1 MTAPTINLDIPHDP
15 AEREARRAASTW
27 RCAGCGASSPDR
39 QRICG
44 CPTNVVV
51 ETATGRQEWK
61 RPHWSVTVSRDGE
74 EIVTIESN
82 CLSGREISAA
92 DEDAI
97 RTAAR
102 HLLSFIGEG

>member
-1 MTAPTINLDIPHDP
+1 MA
-15 AEREARRAASTW
+15 
-27 RCAGCGASSPDR
+27 
-39 QRICG
+39 
-44 CPTNVVV
+44 TNVVV
-51 ETATGRQEWK
+51 ENATG

-82 CLSGREISAA
+82 FLSGREISAA

-102 HLLSFIGEG
+102 NLLFFIGEG